1 VREGGGEGGRERVCM
16 RLSVIVS
23 YIYKHTYVQVRQ
35 HNSALAHNPVNPPLQ
50 RAADYEGSHR
60 RRCAAEA
67 AEVPRWWPGRGGD
80 FHVHLVWSA

>member
-50 RAADYEGSHR
+50 RAADYEGLTADVAR
-60 RRCAAEA
+60 PRQQRCH
-67 AEVPRWWPGRGGD
+67 GGGPEGAGT
-80 FHVHLVWSA
+80 FMCI